1 MRMSTKKSVV
11 ETELDDAVA
20 EPGNDRPSA
29 FYWLVVGLHLL
40 VLALGSVPIF
50 FYFQRSMELEHYQFF
65 PIAFGVF
72 AYVFYSR
79 WRVGKIRESI
89 SGALFSAVL
98 LSMSSAA
105 FVVSIAQYNHYLP
118 TIGVILAIGS
128 LLVCFQDKET
138 DKSLFPVWLLLV
150 PLIRIPLNFDITLIT
165 QLQFVS
171 SWIAS
176 NILDS
181 LGIANLTP
189 GTVIQV
195 AAHDSADGI
204 KRFDVERACSGV
216 QSLFT
221 LVFCTVAVA
230 VWSRRSFLTGIALVA
245 SGIFWSI
252 TMNSVRIVICVAFYY
267 WFDFDVYSGFKHE
280 ILGYMILFAA
290 IGLIASTDAVFGF
303 LFGAVDTANGSRNW
317 FAKIWNRYVAGVDSA
332 HGRRKKSSGPS
343 AFQKKFS
350 RRVLISSLVVVNI
363 CGALVIATSI
373 SGGEVRGTVKIGELA
388 FESKDLPIEIRNS
401 TSGAAGWISKS
412 NGFENIV
419 RNANSTY
426 GPYSS
431 SWIYSSLLQNPS
443 ARKKNLA
450 QVSLDYTFLG
460 WHELK
465 VCYQAQGWK
474 IERSVV
480 PDSDWKSV
488 EMTMK
493 TASGESAFCVFSIF
507 DYQGEPL
514 EPFSDD
520 VGFFLLRLRN
530 RISREFST
538 TSTFQVQCFVQQ
550 TDPFTGEE
558 LDEIRQLHK
567 TTRELLKT
575 KVLEKI
581 ATVDDSNE

>member
-1 MRMSTKKSVV
+1 M
-11 ETELDDAVA
+11 
-20 EPGNDRPSA
+20 
-29 FYWLVVGLHLL
+29 
-40 VLALGSVPIF
+40 
-50 FYFQRSMELEHYQFF
+50 
-65 PIAFGVF
+65 
-72 AYVFYSR
+72 
-79 WRVGKIRESI
+79 
-89 SGALFSAVL
+89 
-98 LSMSSAA
+98 
-105 FVVSIAQYNHYLP
+105 
-118 TIGVILAIGS
+118 
-128 LLVCFQDKET
+128 
-138 DKSLFPVWLLLV
+138 LV

-171 SWIAS
+171 SWFAS

-195 AAHDSADGI
+195 AAHESEDGI

-230 VWSRRSFLTGIALVA
+230 VWSRRSLIAGIALVA
-245 SGIFWSI
+245 TGIFWSI

-280 ILGYMILFAA
+280 ILGYLILFAA
-290 IGLIASTDAVFGF
+290 IGLIASTDAVLGF
-303 LFGAVDTANGSRNW
+303 LFGPVDTSNGSRNR
-317 FAKIWNRYVAGVDSA
+317 FATIWNRYVAGVDASD
-332 HGRRKKSSGPS
+332 GRRKKSKGLS
-343 AFQKKFS
+343 ASQTKFS
-350 RRVLISSLVVVNI
+350 RCVLISFLVVANVS
-363 CGALVIATSI
+363 GALVLVTSVY
-373 SGGEVRGTVKIGELA
+373 GEKIRGTVKVGELG
-388 FESKDLPIEIRNS
+388 LIEADMPSELKAGETIG
-401 TSGAAGWISKS
+401 SGWVHKS
-412 NGFENIV
+412 GSFENVV

-431 SWIYSSLLQNPS
+431 SWIYS
-443 ARKKNLA
+443 ARSEREPV

-465 VCYQAQGWK
+465 VCYQARGWQ

-493 TASGESAFCVFSIF
+493 TASGDSAFCVFSIF

-514 EPFSDD
+514 EPFSDE

-538 TSTFQVQCFVQQ
+538 TSTFQIQCFVQSS
-550 TDPFTGEE
+550 DPFTEEE

-567 TTRELLKT
+567 TTRELLRT

>member
-11 ETELDDAVA
+11 ETETDDVVD
-20 EPGNDRPSA
+20 EPVVDRPSA

-40 VLALGSVPIF
+40 VLALGSIPIF

-65 PIAFGVF
+65 PVAFAVF

-79 WRVGKIRESI
+79 WRVGKLRESI
-89 SGALFSAVL
+89 SGALFSAIL
-98 LSMSSAA
+98 LSLSSAA

-138 DKSLFPVWLLLV
+138 DKSLFPVWLLLI

-171 SWIAS
+171 SWFAS
-176 NILDS
+176 NILDA

-195 AAHDSADGI
+195 AAHESADGI

-230 VWSRRSFLTGIALVA
+230 VWSRRSFVTGIALVA
-245 SGIFWSI
+245 SGVFWSI

-303 LFGAVDTANGSRNW
+303 LFGPVDTSSGSRNR
-317 FAKIWNRYVAGVDSA
+317 FATVWNRYVAGVDSA
-332 HGRRKKSSGPS
+332 DGRRKKSSRLSP
-343 AFQKKFS
+343 FQRKLS
-350 RRVLISSLVVVNI
+350 RGVLVSSLVVANV
-363 CGALVIATSI
+363 CGLLVLVTSLY
-373 SGGEVRGTVKIGELA
+373 GEKIRGTVKVGELG
-388 FESKDLPIEIRNS
+388 LIEADMPS
-401 TSGAAGWISKS
+401 ELKAGETAGSGWIHKS
-412 NGFENIV
+412 GSFENVV

-431 SWIYSSLLQNPS
+431 SWIYS
-443 ARKKNLA
+443 ARSEREPV

-465 VCYQAQGWK
+465 VCYQARGWQ

-493 TASGESAFCVFSIF
+493 TASGDSAFCVFSIF

-514 EPFSDD
+514 EPFSDE

-538 TSTFQVQCFVQQ
+538 TSTFQIQCFVQSS
-550 TDPFTGEE
+550 DPFTEEE

-567 TTRELLKT
+567 TTRELLRT

-581 ATVDDSNE
+581 ATDDNLNE

>member
-1 MRMSTKKSVV
+1 MRMSTKKAVVDAETDGLVEELVV
-11 ETELDDAVA
+11 EK
-20 EPGNDRPSA
+20 PSA

-118 TIGVILAIGS
+118 TVGVILAIGS

-150 PLIRIPLNFDITLIT
+150 PLIRVPLNFDITLIT

-171 SWIAS
+171 SRFAS
-176 NILDS
+176 SILDV

-195 AAHDSADGI
+195 ASHQAEEGV
-204 KRFDVERACSGV
+204 KGFDVERACSGV

-230 VWSRRSFLTGIALVA
+230 VWSRRSLIAGIALVA
-245 SGIFWSI
+245 TGIFWSI
-252 TMNSVRIVICVAFYY
+252 TMNSVRIVTCVAFYY

-303 LFGAVDTANGSRNW
+303 LFGAVDTSNGSRNR
-317 FAKIWNRYVAGVDSA
+317 FAAIWNRYVAGVDSA
-332 HGRRKKSSGPS
+332 DGVRKKSKVLS
-343 AFQKKFS
+343 ASQAKFS
-350 RRVLISSLVVVNI
+350 RCLLVSFLVVANV
-363 CGALVIATSI
+363 CGALVLVTSVF
-373 SGGEVRGTVKIGELA
+373 GEKIRGTVKIGELG
-388 FESKDLPIEIRNS
+388 LIEADMPS
-401 TSGAAGWISKS
+401 ELSAGETAGSGWVHKS
-412 NGFENIV
+412 GSFNNTV

-431 SWIYSSLLQNPS
+431 SWIYSSPP
-443 ARKKNLA
+443 KKDLA

-550 TDPFTGEE
+550 TDPFTEKE

-567 TTRELLKT
+567 TTRELLKM

-581 ATVDDSNE
+581 GADDDSNE